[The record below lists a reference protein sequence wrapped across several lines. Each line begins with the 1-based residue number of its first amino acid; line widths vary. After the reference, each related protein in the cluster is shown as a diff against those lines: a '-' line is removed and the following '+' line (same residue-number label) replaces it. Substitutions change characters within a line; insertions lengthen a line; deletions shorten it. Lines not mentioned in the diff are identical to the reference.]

1 MEWFVPCNINH
12 YDVFSAFSELR
23 RVNWGQTVRQIK
35 PGDTAYIYVTAPYSA
50 ISLKCRVN
58 KAGLKPEEAM
68 IDDSKFDL
76 THTENEPYAQYMELE
91 IVAEYAS
98 PLFALAELKRNG
110 LTQTFSTH
118 EISPQLSAYLAR
130 VAGRLSEE
138 AEDNSLIQAVN
149 EAGIG
154 SASGFAYQGKRK
166 EKRPP
171 KKANGQMVY
180 VRDRQ
185 ISLNALELAGYRCEI
200 DRSHATFIRKNWNKP
215 YTEPHHLV
223 PLSYSDDFDVSLDV
237 EENIVSLCSNC
248 HNRIHYGKDADV
260 LLKQLYSDRKD
271 LLEQAGII
279 ISLDELLGMYQ

>member
-1 MEWFVPCNINH
+1 MEWFVPCNINY
-12 YDVFSAFSELR
+12 YDVFHAFSELKR
-23 RVNWGQTVRQIK
+23 INWGQTVRQIE

-58 KAGLKPEEAM
+58 KTGLKPEEAT

-76 THTENEPYAQYMELE
+76 TQTDNGPYAQYMELE

-118 EISPQLSAYLAR
+118 EISPQLSAYLAKA
-130 VAGRLSEE
+130 VGRLSEE

-149 EAGIG
+149 ETDIG
-154 SASGFAYQGKRK
+154 AASGFAYQGKRK

-171 KKANGQMVY
+171 KRANGQMVY

-185 ISLNALELAGYRCEI
+185 TSLNALELAGYRCEI
-200 DRSHATFIRKNWNKP
+200 DGSHATFIRKNWDKP

-223 PLSYSDDFDVSLDV
+223 PLSHSDDFDVSLDV

-248 HNRIHYGKDADV
+248 HNQIHYGRDADTLLTQLYHARAE
-260 LLKQLYSDRKD
+260 LLKK
-271 LLEQAGII
+271 AGIC
-279 ISLDELLGMYQ
+279 ISLNELLDMYR